1 MPILKV
7 PMIHRGSRPR
17 ESKNFRK
24 AVRMSTLEDKI
35 RRHRNKKRIWRRAV
49 KRLDSLVR
57 YDASLTIAIR
67 ADTLAPVA

>member
-17 ESKNFRK
+17 ESKLIRH
-24 AVRMSTLEDKI
+24 AVRQSTLEDKI

-49 KRLDSLVR
+49 RKFAQQVMLQVNAETAPFGA
-57 YDASLTIAIR
+57 AS
-67 ADTLAPVA
+67 V